1 MGREVLMK
9 INSAKKGTIRE
20 KLYSVHQGYQSADT
34 KIPTRAAH
42 VIPHALGNWDVGT
55 INFSAT
61 QERTNKKK
69 PFIHLLLIVL

>member
-42 VIPHALGNWDVGT
+42 VIPHALGN
-55 INFSAT
+55 
-61 QERTNKKK
+61 
-69 PFIHLLLIVL
+69 